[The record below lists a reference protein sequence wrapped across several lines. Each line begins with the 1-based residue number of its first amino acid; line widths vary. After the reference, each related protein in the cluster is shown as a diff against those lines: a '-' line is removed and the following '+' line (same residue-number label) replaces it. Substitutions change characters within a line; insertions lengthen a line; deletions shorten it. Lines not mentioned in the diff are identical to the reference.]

1 MKQIWSISFVCCFV
15 YFQIN
20 DKPIC
25 FCLHFDLKHFFF
37 FFHFLSLFPFPQ
49 VTLQWLTLS
58 DCTFFHRGKPLSLTV
73 REHNLHEQVYIQRK
87 PPLFFNFCFFLE
99 YSWFTIHSIYIF
111 KTLYSLIGKQTYNP
125 IKKWGEDM
133 SRHFSK
139 EDMQMAKK
147 YRKRCLTS
155 LVISDIHSC
164 HSSLQFAF
172 VKCKS
177 NLQQIS
183 PHIYKNCDYQFCV
196 ERTWKKREPL
206 CTTSRNTN

>member
-20 DKPIC
+20 DTPIC
-25 FCLHFDLKHFFF
+25 FCLHFDLKLF

-87 PPLFFNFCFFLE
+87 PPLFFPLIFVF
-99 YSWFTIHSIYIF
+99 SWSLVGLQSTVYIYIL
-111 KTLYSLIGKQTYNP
+111 KTLYSLIEKQTYNP

-133 SRHFSK
+133 SRHFPK
-139 EDMQMAKK
+139 EDMQTANKYKK
-147 YRKRCLTS
+147 TCLTS
-155 LVISDIHSC
+155 LVISDITAVTH
-164 HSSLQFAF
+164 HY
-172 VKCKS
+172 
-177 NLQQIS
+177 NL
-183 PHIYKNCDYQFCV
+183 H
-196 ERTWKKREPL
+196 L
-206 CTTSRNTN
+206 